1 MKRATAIAGQVL
13 LYAALAAVIAVFSR
27 WPVYQHLPPDTAVIK
42 LSLSHHGERLEAC
55 VELSLE
61 ELAKLP
67 PNMRAPTRCPRERS
81 PVTVELSV
89 DGELVH
95 RESAAPSGLSRD
107 GAASIYQRLE
117 VPAGRHR
124 IGLRLMD
131 SVREPER
138 VLSREAEIELAT
150 AQILV
155 IDFDAAKQE
164 ILFR

>member
-1 MKRATAIAGQVL
+1 MKRATAIAGQLL
-13 LYAALAAVIAVFSR
+13 LYAALAVVIATFSR
-27 WPVYQHLPPDTAVIK
+27 WPIYQHLPPDTAVIK

-55 VELSLE
+55 VEQSLE

-89 DGELVH
+89 DGEQVH
-95 RESAAPSGLSRD
+95 HESAPPSGLSGD
-107 GAASIYQRLE
+107 GAASIYRRLE

-124 IGLRLMD
+124 IRLRLMD

-138 VLSREAEIELAT
+138 VVTGEAELELAA

-155 IDFDAAKQE
+155 IDFDSAKQE